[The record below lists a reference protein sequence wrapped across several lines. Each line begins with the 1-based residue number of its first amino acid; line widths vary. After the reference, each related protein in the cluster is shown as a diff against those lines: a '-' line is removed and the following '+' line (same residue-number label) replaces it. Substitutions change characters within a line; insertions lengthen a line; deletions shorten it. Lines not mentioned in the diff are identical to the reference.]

1 MFENMLSEEEIKYY
15 KENFPEGTRIE
26 LTDMDDPYVT
36 IPSGTRGTVRITDDI
51 GSVHTVFDNGRRLG
65 IIPGVDS
72 FRKLTVQEIEEE
84 KLSKSLD
91 SIIEEADSR
100 VSKYDSDAL
109 HKVKIEE
116 RRH

>member
-26 LTDMDDPYVT
+26 LINMTDPYVS

-51 GSVHTVFDNGRRLG
+51 GTLHTVFDNGRRLG

-100 VSKYDSDAL
+100 VIKCDNDTSQ
-109 HKVKIEE
+109 KVQIEE
-116 RRH
+116 RCH